1 MMYWYGEEDETFAL
15 DEACGDDEE
24 ARAVMLNEMVTKA
37 RLTEAFPAWSLAW
50 QPATLDASRLAR
62 VAEDNGDAFTRDVV
76 ALLTRLARLKIKDD
90 CRPEIDGEFIGFGA
104 VLSWRTDD
112 LTVRVYDDLIN
123 AAHQAE
129 FCDVMGEVFFD
140 LREPRAMRAWQR
152 KMRGRFEA
160 ISLIDKL
167 IWRLSEAD

>member
-1 MMYWYGEEDETFAL
+1 MADKPRL
-15 DEACGDDEE
+15 
-24 ARAVMLNEMVTKA
+24 

-50 QPATLDASRLAR
+50 RPATLDASTLAR
-62 VAEDNGDAFTRDVV
+62 VAENNDDPFTRDVA
-76 ALLTRLARLKIKDD
+76 ALLTKLARLKIKDD
-90 CRPEIDGEFIGFGA
+90 CRPEIDSEFIGFGA
-104 VLSWRTDD
+104 VLSWRADD
-112 LTVRVYDDLIN
+112 VTVRVYDDLIN
-123 AAHQAE
+123 TAHQAE

-160 ISLIDKL
+160 ISLIDEL

>member
-1 MMYWYGEEDETFAL
+1 MAHL
-15 DEACGDDEE
+15 
-24 ARAVMLNEMVTKA
+24 R
-37 RLTEAFPAWSLAW
+37 
-50 QPATLDASRLAR
+50 
-62 VAEDNGDAFTRDVV
+62 
-76 ALLTRLARLKIKDD
+76 IKDD
-90 CRPEIDGEFIGFGA
+90 YRPEIDGEFIGFGA

-160 ISLIDKL
+160 ISLIDEL
-167 IWRLSEAD
+167 IWRLSKAD